1 MKYLIL
7 FFLVLTLAS
16 CKKPD
21 EYPII
26 PAISYNNLYT
36 TQNAQGLDQ
45 SLSVIL
51 DFTDGD
57 GDIGY
62 KEVGQNGDPFDT
74 NGSEY
79 YNNYKGSI
87 YKYTSGN
94 WIVVPTGTLLQG
106 RLPYLTPEGNN
117 KSLKG
122 QIQCD
127 FLLLGLVANSDTF
140 KMELFIYDRGLHKSN
155 IITTPSFTLR
165 TQ

>member
-1 MKYLIL
+1 MKYFIA
-7 FFLVLTLAS
+7 FFLVLSLAS

-26 PAISYNNLYT
+26 PAISFVNYFT
-36 TQNAQGLDQ
+36 TQNAQGLDDK
-45 SLSVIL
+45 LSIVL

-62 KEVGQNGDPFDT
+62 KDVGQNGAPFDT

-79 YNNYKGSI
+79 YNNYKGSF
-87 YKYTSGN
+87 YKYTAGT
-94 WIVVPTGTLLQG
+94 WTLIPTGTLLQG
-106 RLPYLTPEGNN
+106 RLPYLTPDSKN

-127 FLLLGLVANSDTF
+127 FLLLGLVANMDTF
-140 KMELFIYDRGLHKSN
+140 RMEV
-155 IITTPSFTLR
+155 
-165 TQ
+165 